1 MFIHCFIFVYSF
13 LIYIYMYIFFFDFM
27 FLLFY
32 VDLICIFHR
41 DITPVAR
48 LFLTRL
54 DFEKNFKT
62 QGTFKTQK

>member
-1 MFIHCFIFVYSF
+1 
-13 LIYIYMYIFFFDFM
+13 MYIFFFDFM